1 MKINLV
7 IGEAEK
13 TFHAPF
19 VKGLVFRQFIKLRKD
34 HDLND
39 MNEDTMEKIVELI
52 VEAYNG
58 QFTIDEFWNGIDAR
72 EVITTIQAFIQELIT
87 GGSNKQGK

>member
-19 VKGLVFRQFIKLRKD
+19 VKGLVFRQFVKLRKE

-39 MNEDTMEKIVELI
+39 MSDETIDKLVELI
-52 VEAYNG
+52 VESYNG
-58 QFTIDEFWNGIDAR
+58 QFTVDEFWNGIDAR
-72 EVITTIQAFIQELIT
+72 EVMSTIQEFIQELVT
-87 GGSNKQGK
+87 GGSKKQGK